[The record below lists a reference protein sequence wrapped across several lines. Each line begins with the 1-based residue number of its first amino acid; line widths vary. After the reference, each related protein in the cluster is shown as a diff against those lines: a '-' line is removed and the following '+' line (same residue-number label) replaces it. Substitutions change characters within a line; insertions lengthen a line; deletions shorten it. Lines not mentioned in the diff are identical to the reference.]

1 MKRIL
6 SAVAVIVLFAGTA
19 NAATDEQKIL
29 EVVNTYYDALRA
41 DDFTKFDSVIT
52 SGFYAF
58 DVGKRFNGRSLV
70 ETIKSLH
77 EAGKRFEWNVTEPDV
92 HLAGNSAWAT
102 WLNKGSV
109 TDASGSRKQDWLEST
124 YLEKQGD
131 NWKMVFFHSTRV
143 QMPQ

>member
-41 DDFTKFDSVIT
+41 DDFTKFDSVIP

-77 EAGKRFEWNVTEPDV
+77 EAAKRFEWNVTEPDV

-131 NWKMVFFHSTRV
+131 NWKMVSFHSTRV